1 MEPPGTAV
9 PQAARPT
16 PGQPSAEDARWGL
29 PLAVLIVGMFMSVL
43 DVTIVNV
50 AIPSIQNDLGS
61 TLDDVLW
68 IATAYTLTLGVVVPL
83 SSWLGDRFG
92 LTPVYLVTLLGFA
105 AGSALCGVAWSLD
118 SLILFR
124 VIQAVPG
131 GILPVI
137 TLTIVYQIVPRE
149 RIGAAMGM
157 YGLGVVVAP
166 AVGPTLGGY
175 LVEYVDWRLIFFI
188 NVPIGILG
196 TIAALIV
203 FPRISPTSWPKFDL
217 WGFLTIGYG
226 LFAFLLA
233 CSEGQDWGW
242 TGYRI
247 MGLFVSGTLSLALF
261 VVIELEVDNPI
272 IDLRIFKVPAYS
284 VSLILL
290 GVVVTGLF
298 ATLYFIPQFLQ
309 NVQGLQAFDS
319 GLVLVPSALVLVVLT
334 PLAGRIYDKIGPRIP
349 VAIGLVLMAYGSYL
363 LASLRPDTPRPDIE
377 MWTSIRNADIGLSMM
392 SIMTAGVSALPG
404 SLTAAGSG
412 MNNVMQR
419 AASSV
424 AVAVLG
430 SLNTSQGAQL
440 MLDRGSLL
448 NTGANALPGVNDA
461 AAQGASG
468 LLSLYQEL
476 SNAVTTQT
484 YANDF
489 YVIALLSA
497 AGGALA
503 LFLRSG
509 KPKNTGGPVH
519 VVEL

>member
-1 MEPPGTAV
+1 MVDMTTATGRETRA
-9 PQAARPT
+9 QAQ
-16 PGQPSAEDARWGL
+16 GWVL
-29 PLAVLIVGMFMSVL
+29 PLSVLIVGSFMSVL
-43 DVTIVNV
+43 DTSIVNV
-50 AIPSIQNDLGS
+50 AVPRIQIDLS
-61 TLDDVLW
+61 AAPDDVEW
-68 IATAYTLTLGVVVPL
+68 IVTGYTLALGIVVPL
-83 SSWLGDRFG
+83 TGWLGMRIG
-92 LTPVYLVTLLGFA
+92 QTRLYILSMVGFSA
-105 AGSALCGVAWSLD
+105 ASALCGIAGNLD
-118 SLILFR
+118 EMIFFR
-124 VIQAVPG
+124 VVQAIPG
-131 GILPVI
+131 GILPVV
-137 TLTIVYQIVPRE
+137 TMTMLYQIVPRE
-149 RIGAAMGM
+149 KIGAAMGM

-363 LASLRPDTPRPDIE
+363 LASLRQDTPRPDIE
-377 MWTSIRNADIGLSMM
+377 MWTSIRNAGIGLSMM